1 MTKKSKIRAGELP
14 SYNSWKEL
22 PHIPVS
28 IGVKGSIGKTGEWR
42 SFRPVIDQEKC
53 NKCGFCYIYCPEGV
67 ISFSKENGPAIDYE
81 YCKGCGICARECS
94 ARAISLE
101 REQEGGSEENHEE

>member
-1 MTKKSKIRAGELP
+1 MSKKSKTSTTELP

-28 IGVKGSIGKTGEWR
+28 VGVKGSIGKTGEWR
-42 SFRPVIDQEKC
+42 SFKPVIDDEKC

-67 ISFSKENGPAIDYE
+67 ISFSKEEGPTIDYE
-81 YCKGCGICARECS
+81 YCKGCGICARECPS
-94 ARAISLE
+94 KAISLK
-101 REQEGGSEENHEE
+101 REQEGESDENHEG